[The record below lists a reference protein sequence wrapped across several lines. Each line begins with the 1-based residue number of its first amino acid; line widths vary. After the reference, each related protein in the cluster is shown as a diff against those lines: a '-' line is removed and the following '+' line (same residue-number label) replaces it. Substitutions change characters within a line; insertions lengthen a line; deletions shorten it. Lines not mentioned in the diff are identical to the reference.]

1 MKCFDRAKHI
11 DHKTLQYSAHYWVT
25 IKRYVHI
32 LWAIPWTI
40 PIFTA
45 AIFYCDTKKY
55 NSKPHPPTAL
65 LAIHWDLKCH
75 VGAPFPLKEF
85 NAAEHP
91 ITSSWFSYR
100 LTHALINEKMD
111 SEGRDRKKDEQKI
124 TKIEKDVFIFFNVT
138 NVEVVITQ
146 CLESMIGELS
156 LEAVGRLC

>member
-1 MKCFDRAKHI
+1 MKSFDRAKHI
-11 DHKTLQYSAHYWVT
+11 DHQTLQYSAHYWVT

-65 LAIHWDLKCH
+65 PRWDTISTKRIQGCRTY
-75 VGAPFPLKEF
+75 
-85 NAAEHP
+85 NWQP

-100 LTHALINEKMD
+100 LTHALKMRKWTVRVVI
-111 SEGRDRKKDEQKI
+111 GRRMNKRSQRSRKI
-124 TKIEKDVFIFFNVT
+124 SSYFFNET
-138 NVEVVITQ
+138 NVEVVITH
-146 CLESMIGELS
+146 CLERMIGELS
-156 LEAVGRLC
+156 LEAVDRLCS